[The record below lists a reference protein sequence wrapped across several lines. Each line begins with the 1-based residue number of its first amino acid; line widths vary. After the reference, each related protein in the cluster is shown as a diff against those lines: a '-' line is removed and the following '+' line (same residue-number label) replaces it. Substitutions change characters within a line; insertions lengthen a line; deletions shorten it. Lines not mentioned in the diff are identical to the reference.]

1 MAGKLV
7 GAHRQT
13 AVRELHDWAEVDD
26 RDAIR
31 KAYHFADFNEAF
43 GFMSRVALLA
53 EKHDHHPEILNV
65 YDRVEIVLT
74 SHDVDGVS
82 QRDIDMAHRIDAIA
96 PVRDR

>member
-31 KAYHFADFNEAF
+31 KTYHFADFNEAF

-53 EKHDHHPEILNV
+53 EKHNHHPEILNV

-74 SHDVDGVS
+74 SHDVDGIS

>member
-31 KAYHFADFNEAF
+31 KTYHFADFNEAF

-53 EKHDHHPEILNV
+53 EKHNHHPEILNV